1 VNLTQHFLAALA
13 AVAIASVAGGTILGL
28 DRQRWIRLARK
39 LAERSDIALPGPLA
53 GRVARF
59 LRGQFLVGQLGF
71 ALAFALV
78 WTAVLSGGEPGFWAA
93 WFPWFLAGVPL
104 SCAVYGFA
112 RGLWPRWQAPGGYR
126 VTHLGSLSIRQAF
139 TPAEVTALV
148 IGVACSAAAGPW
160 GLWYIRA
167 PATWWLAYAAAMAA
181 ALAAWRY
188 AAASV
193 MKRPSSA
200 SDAIEL
206 AWDDLLRFRQ
216 VREMTTCAAWGPALF
231 AYLAD
236 CIMSSAFF
244 HTTPAPGMVPADF
257 IMWTLLVPVVI
268 AAVLA
273 AVFRQGRSLW
283 RQAWMER
290 DGDG

>member
-1 VNLTQHFLAALA
+1 M
-13 AVAIASVAGGTILGL
+13 GL
-28 DRQRWIRLARK
+28 DKQGWARSARK
-39 LAERSDIALPGPLA
+39 LAAWSDIALPGPLA

-59 LRGQFLVGQLGF
+59 LRGQYLAWQLGY
-71 ALAFALV
+71 ALIFPLM
-78 WTAVLSGGEPGFWAA
+78 WTAMSSGGEPGFWAA

-104 SCAVYGFA
+104 FCAVHGFA
-112 RGLWPRWQAPGGYR
+112 VGLWPRWQAPGGYR
-126 VTHLGSLSIRQAF
+126 VTHLGSSSVRQAF

-148 IGVACSAAAGPW
+148 IGVACSAAAGAG

-167 PATWWLAYAAAMAA
+167 PATWWLACAATMAA

-188 AAASV
+188 AAAGV

-216 VREMTTCAAWGPALF
+216 VREMTAGAAWGPALLV
-231 AYLAD
+231 YLAD

-244 HTTPAPGMVPADF
+244 RTPASHTTTVPGTVPADF
-257 IMWTLLVPVVI
+257 IGWTLLAPVVI
-268 AAVLA
+268 AVVLA
-273 AVFRQGRSLW
+273 VVLRRGRHLW
-283 RQAWMER
+283 RQAWIER
-290 DGDG
+290 DEGG

>member
-1 VNLTQHFLAALA
+1 VNLLHFLVYLA
-13 AVAIASVAGGTILGL
+13 AVAVASAVAVTVFVL
-28 DRQRWIRLARK
+28 DKQRWISLARN

-59 LRGQFLVGQLGF
+59 LRGQFLVGQLVS
-71 ALAFALV
+71 ALTFLLV
-78 WTAVLSGGEPGFWAA
+78 WTAIHSGGEPGFWAA

-126 VTHLGSLSIRQAF
+126 VTHLGSLSVRQAF
-139 TPAEVTALV
+139 TRAEVTALV
-148 IGVACSAAAGPW
+148 IGVACSAAAGAG

-167 PATWWLAYAAAMAA
+167 PATWWLACAAAMAA
-181 ALAAWRY
+181 ALVAWRY

-206 AWDDLLRFRQ
+206 AWDDMLRFRQ
-216 VREMTTCAAWGPALF
+216 VREMTACAAWGPALF
-231 AYLAD
+231 VYLAD

-257 IMWTLLVPVVI
+257 IGWTLLGPAVI
-268 AAVLA
+268 AVVLA
-273 AVFRQGRSLW
+273 VVFRPGRHLW
-283 RQAWMER
+283 RLAWMER
-290 DGDG
+290 DGGGG

>member
-1 VNLTQHFLAALA
+1 VNLAQHFLAGLAGAALA
-13 AVAIASVAGGTILGL
+13 SAVGVTVLWL
-28 DRQRWIRLARK
+28 DRQRWISRARG
-39 LAERSDIALPGPLA
+39 LAEWSDIALPGPLA

-59 LRGQFLVGQLGF
+59 LRGQFLVGQPWLVV
-71 ALAFALV
+71 ALPLA
-78 WTAVLSGGEPGFWAA
+78 WTAVFSGGQPGTWAA

-104 SCAVYGFA
+104 SCAIFGFA

-126 VTHLGSLSIRQAF
+126 VTHLGSVPVRQAF
-139 TPAEVTALV
+139 TRAEGIALV
-148 IGVACSAAAGPW
+148 TGVACSAAAGAG

-167 PATWWLAYAAAMAA
+167 PATWWLACAAAMAA
-181 ALAAWRY
+181 ALATWRH

-200 SDAIEL
+200 SNAIEL

-216 VREMTTCAAWGPALF
+216 VRDMTACAAWGPALLV
-231 AYLAD
+231 YLAD

-244 HTTPAPGMVPADF
+244 HTTPAPGMVRADL
-257 IMWTLLVPVVI
+257 IGWSLLVPVVI
-268 AAVLA
+268 LVVLA
-273 AVFRQGRSLW
+273 VVFRQGRHLW

-290 DGDG
+290 DGGG